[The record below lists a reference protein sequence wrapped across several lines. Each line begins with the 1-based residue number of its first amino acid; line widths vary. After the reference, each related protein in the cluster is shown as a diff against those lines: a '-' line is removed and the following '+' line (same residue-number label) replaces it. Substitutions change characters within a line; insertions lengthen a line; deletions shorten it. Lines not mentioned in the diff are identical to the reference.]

1 MEKVDKEEKDTRK
14 TFVDHLYTALENHGI
29 YTYKDDEALLRG
41 ESIDSSLV
49 HAIRGS
55 RIAVIVFSENYAD
68 SCWCLDELA
77 YIMECMDTRGQIVL
91 PVFYGVDPSGV
102 RKQTGKYGEVF
113 ANKHELENNHK
124 VESWKKALANAG
136 KLSGWV
142 TKDIANGHEAK
153 CIKEI
158 VRTISSRLSSLF
170 SNDDEDLIGMETR
183 LEDLESKL
191 KIGLGGVRFVGLW
204 GVGGSGKT
212 TLASFA
218 YKKFSPDFDDHCI
231 LNNIREESSK
241 HDLKDLQE
249 KHLSRILKTNVN
261 LDSEEEGRR
270 MIKKRFGHKNLLIVL
285 DDVDDLKQLDELAGS
300 HDWFGKGSRIIITTR
315 DEHVVTRDADEIY
328 GMSLLSEDEAIKL
341 FNRHAYRE
349 VKPVEDYE
357 SLSLDVVSYAGGL
370 PLALKVLGSS
380 LYDKDKN
387 EWISYLAK
395 LRDIPEPKIMDK
407 LKISYDALQS
417 HEKELFLDIACVLRG
432 WPLDE
437 AKMVLDAC
445 NFHTV
450 IGVRELVQKSLINV
464 SNGIFDMHDLIE
476 EMAHYIVIGEHP
488 KHPERLSRVWRE
500 KDVSDI
506 CSIDIKMEND
516 ETEVIVL
523 PPRLPHDLEK
533 MNRLWKFNYY
543 PTLLPSHVTN
553 PHLPTVVANMKK
565 LRWIYWEGYPE
576 SSLPKDFQPINL
588 GCLMLTMGRQKVLW
602 QGYKHLPSLRILD
615 LRYSKYLK
623 RTPDFKGLP
632 LLERLNLKA
641 CVELKEI
648 HSSIGYLERL
658 VLIDMEGCSKV
669 QMFPPIMRMKKLE
682 TLKLSDCEGL
692 KNFPIIQTNM
702 DSLKYLYL
710 DGTGIEI
717 VPTSVG
723 QFCTNLES
731 FNLQGCQKLKT
742 IEGNFRLLKHL
753 KYLNL
758 KACRQ
763 LEKLDENFFDEE
775 CCLDELLL
783 TAKNQDSTSFSKNF
797 MNCIGLHTFHKD
809 SCIKLPKFPIC
820 LRELDLSWSNLE
832 DGDISSDIFGQL
844 LNLQILNLRLN
855 KFSRLDSSLLGLL
868 HLKSL
873 DISDCCN
880 LVELPDLPLSICI
893 LKATGCDSLE
903 NVGDLSKY
911 KCLWKVSFWR
921 ENKLIGGERVLHSI
935 LQRNVKED
943 RFMSVTLP
951 GGPQVTNRFP
961 YVRII
966 TLQLPQNWE
975 NDFSGFLFCADNLQN
990 DPYIIFINTNT
1001 SMFMKYSQ
1009 PDHWEEFDKNPESYD
1024 YALAGYIPFSSL
1036 QDHSHRIRH
1045 KGRVFRFGAN
1055 CTQSEFACD
1064 LVRSGSSIAIAWV
1077 RRLQSPWI
1085 SDFNHH
1091 GSSTAIAWN
1100 IEFHRF
1106 GISMLG

>member
-1 MEKVDKEEKDTRK
+1 MGR
-14 TFVDHLYTALENHGI
+14 
-29 YTYKDDEALLRG
+29 
-41 ESIDSSLV
+41 
-49 HAIRGS
+49 
-55 RIAVIVFSENYAD
+55 
-68 SCWCLDELA
+68 
-77 YIMECMDTRGQIVL
+77 
-91 PVFYGVDPSGV
+91 
-102 RKQTGKYGEVF
+102 
-113 ANKHELENNHK
+113 
-124 VESWKKALANAG
+124 
-136 KLSGWV
+136 
-142 TKDIANGHEAK
+142 HEAK

-191 KIGLGGVRFVGLW
+191 KIGSGGVRFVGLW
-204 GVGGSGKT
+204 GGGGSGKT

-218 YKKFSPDFDDHCI
+218 CKKFSPDFDDH
-231 LNNIREESSK
+231 
-241 HDLKDLQE
+241 
-249 KHLSRILKTNVN
+249 
-261 LDSEEEGRR
+261 
-270 MIKKRFGHKNLLIVL
+270 
-285 DDVDDLKQLDELAGS
+285 
-300 HDWFGKGSRIIITTR
+300 W
-315 DEHVVTRDADEIY
+315 
-328 GMSLLSEDEAIKL
+328 
-341 FNRHAYRE
+341 
-349 VKPVEDYE
+349 
-357 SLSLDVVSYAGGL
+357 
-370 PLALKVLGSS
+370 
-380 LYDKDKN
+380 
-387 EWISYLAK
+387 
-395 LRDIPEPKIMDK
+395 
-407 LKISYDALQS
+407 
-417 HEKELFLDIACVLRG
+417 
-432 WPLDE
+432 
-437 AKMVLDAC
+437 
-445 NFHTV
+445 
-450 IGVRELVQKSLINV
+450 VRELVQKSLINV
-464 SNGIFDMHDLIE
+464 SNGIFDLHDLIE

-488 KHPERLSRVWRE
+488 KHPERFSRVWRV

-506 CSIDIKMEND
+506 CSIDKKMEND

-523 PPRLPHDLEK
+523 PPRLPHVLQN
-533 MNRLWKFNYY
+533 MNRLWKYNY

-576 SSLPKDFQPINL
+576 SSLPKDFQPLNL
-588 GCLMLTMGRQKVLW
+588 GCLMLTMGLQKVLW
-602 QGYKHLPSLRILD
+602 KGYKHLPSLRILD
-615 LRYSKYLK
+615 LRYSKYQK

-692 KNFPIIQTNM
+692 KKFPIIQTNM

-710 DGTGIEI
+710 DRTGIEI

-731 FNLQGCQKLKT
+731 FNIQGCQKLKT

-797 MNCIGLHTFHKD
+797 MNCIGLHIFHKE

-820 LRELDLSWSNLE
+820 LRELNISWSNLE

-844 LNLQILNLRLN
+844 LNLQVLDLSIN
-855 KFSRLDSSLLGLL
+855 KFSQLDSSLSGLL

-880 LVELPDLPLSICI
+880 LVELPDLPSSICI

-911 KCLWKVSFWR
+911 KYLWKVSLWR
-921 ENKLIGGERVLHSI
+921 EHKLIGGERVLHSI
-935 LQRNVKED
+935 LQVCLRLV
-943 RFMSVTLP
+943 FVF
-951 GGPQVTNRFP
+951 Q
-961 YVRII
+961 YVI
-966 TLQLPQNWE
+966 TLIKL
-975 NDFSGFLFCADNLQN
+975 L
-990 DPYIIFINTNT
+990 
-1001 SMFMKYSQ
+1001 
-1009 PDHWEEFDKNPESYD
+1009 
-1024 YALAGYIPFSSL
+1024 
-1036 QDHSHRIRH
+1036 
-1045 KGRVFRFGAN
+1045 
-1055 CTQSEFACD
+1055 
-1064 LVRSGSSIAIAWV
+1064 
-1077 RRLQSPWI
+1077 
-1085 SDFNHH
+1085 
-1091 GSSTAIAWN
+1091 
-1100 IEFHRF
+1100 
-1106 GISMLG
+1106 